1 MIKKLL
7 LAAGILLFFGLLAT
21 IVDDAFLVLNL
32 KSGILVLGGTL
43 LIGFLAFPMRSYK
56 DLYKTIYAVFQHQ
69 ETDYQRL
76 VKHIEKLSI
85 INRRH
90 GNVVL

>member
-43 LIGFLAFPMRSYK
+43 LIGFLAFPMAAISP
-56 DLYKTIYAVFQHQ
+56 
-69 ETDYQRL
+69 
-76 VKHIEKLSI
+76 
-85 INRRH
+85 
-90 GNVVL
+90 